1 MNPIMNSSINR
12 SEKKPDIK
20 KGLYRHYKG
29 AEYQVIDIARHS
41 ETEEWFVV
49 YETRYADE
57 EPSTWVRPADMVTET
72 VESGGEV
79 IARFQLID

>member
-1 MNPIMNSSINR
+1 MNTSNSSTKI
-12 SEKKPDIK
+12 PDIK

-57 EPSTWVRPADMVTET
+57 SPTTWIRPAKMFTET
-72 VESGGEV
+72 VVIGGEE
-79 IARFQLID
+79 IARFQLIGS

>member
-1 MNPIMNSSINR
+1 VNQFDNQ
-12 SEKKPDIK
+12 KPAIQ

-29 AEYQVIDIARHS
+29 AEYQVIDVARHS

-49 YETRYADE
+49 YETRYADDVT
-57 EPSTWVRPADMVTET
+57 STWIRPAAMFTET
-72 VESGGEV
+72 VDISGEE

>member
-1 MNPIMNSSINR
+1 MNQLNSSA
-12 SEKKPDIK
+12 KKPDIK

-29 AEYQVIDIARHS
+29 AEYQVIDLARHS
-41 ETEEWFVV
+41 ETEEWLVV

-57 EPSTWVRPADMVTET
+57 VPSTWVRPADMFAET
-72 VESGGEV
+72 VEIGGEI

>member
-1 MNPIMNSSINR
+1 VNQLNSSV
-12 SEKKPDIK
+12 KKPDIK

-29 AEYQVIDIARHS
+29 AQYQVTDVARHS

-57 EPSTWVRPADMVTET
+57 TPSTWVRPANMFAET
-72 VESGGEV
+72 VEVSGE
-79 IARFQLID
+79 IISRFQFVHE

>member
-1 MNPIMNSSINR
+1 VSTSI
-12 SEKKPDIK
+12 KQKPSIQ

-57 EPSTWVRPADMVTET
+57 APSTWVRPAEMFAET
-72 VESGGEV
+72 VEVAGEV
-79 IARFQLID
+79 IARFQFISK

>member
-1 MNPIMNSSINR
+1 MNNSKI
-12 SEKKPDIK
+12 KPAAIK
-20 KGLYRHYKG
+20 KGRYRHYKG

-57 EPSTWVRPADMVTET
+57 APSTWIRPASMFTEI
-72 VESGGEV
+72 VEVGGEE
-79 IARFQLID
+79 IERFQFLG